1 MKERIEAGPDVA
13 SDAEELADS
22 YIAAAIAT
30 FRGGGIDGARALG
43 VCPAGDEVTGDP
55 SALQTPTP
63 VARRFSLDPAHLAYA
78 RNARLALLEAFGPD
92 ASAPERLLLDMV
104 ATELPIHGTLVEA
117 EAQLSARLEQ
127 LLLHDDIK
135 SVSVLAKALRNV
147 QIVSHAVGRR
157 VETVL
162 GTAVA
167 LRSQRRLV
175 ELHHGGT
182 AK

>member
-1 MKERIEAGPDVA
+1 MNCIPSTPIYSEPVTEPP
-13 SDAEELADS
+13 
-22 YIAAAIAT
+22 
-30 FRGGGIDGARALG
+30 DGA
-43 VCPAGDEVTGDP
+43 DEEHASPLAT
-55 SALQTPTP
+55 
-63 VARRFSLDPAHLAYA
+63 RRLPLDPAHLAYA
-78 RNARLALLEAFGPD
+78 RSARQALLEAFGPD

-117 EAQLSARLEQ
+117 EAQLSARLEL

-162 GTAVA
+162 GTALA